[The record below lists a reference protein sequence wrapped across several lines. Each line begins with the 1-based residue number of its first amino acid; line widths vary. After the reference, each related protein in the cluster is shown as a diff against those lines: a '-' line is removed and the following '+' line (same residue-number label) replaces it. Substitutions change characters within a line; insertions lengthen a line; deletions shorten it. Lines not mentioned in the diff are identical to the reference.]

1 MSSQVFQGTP
11 VGLSEMLQ
19 VREERAEIQGE
30 LLASQPDGAL
40 LSVTLNIPGPVKTS
54 PMIQGVFCQV
64 KESLL
69 DVLTMPQPLAT
80 LSRNLA
86 TGNEFYALFALSPE
100 VLKGRMMTFEI
111 EHPLGRLL
119 DLDVVFLKEGK
130 LTGISRQDLGAAP
143 RKCLLCG
150 QEAKACGRS
159 RRHSVAELQEHIT
172 TLIERNQQ
180 DG

>member
-1 MSSQVFQGTP
+1 MV
-11 VGLSEMLQ
+11 
-19 VREERAEIQGE
+19 
-30 LLASQPDGAL
+30 
-40 LSVTLNIPGPVKTS
+40 
-54 PMIQGVFCQV
+54 
-64 KESLL
+64 
-69 DVLTMPQPLAT
+69 
-80 LSRNLA
+80 

-100 VLKGRMMTFEI
+100 VLKGQMMTFET
-111 EHPLGRLL
+111 EYPLGRLL